1 MRHLWV
7 AGKPRLCL
15 RNIPAVRSARRF
27 ENDGRVRFHARFSKN
42 SGAIGCRSYERWRA
56 HPLFS
61 WPPRTREIQAG
72 RPSGIARAFW
82 FESIKRV
89 ASTAAWREIGAW
101 RDDRRRNLGLDLI
114 SPSASFDST
123 HASFSLNALNTET
136 VTAFARDPTDQIRG
150 DAERL
155 SHIILEMQR
164 CFVLHLCKEL
174 APGNVS
180 FPQFF
185 LLAYLDHK
193 EVLTMSA
200 IAQKMGHTTA
210 AASGLVARL
219 ENTGFV
225 VRSVAREDR
234 RKVMVCITPKG
245 SALVRRIREEM
256 VGNIVK
262 IMEHLTTDEQ
272 KAWLH
277 IYSKIYD
284 FCQSK

>member
-1 MRHLWV
+1 LNR
-7 AGKPRLCL
+7 
-15 RNIPAVRSARRF
+15 
-27 ENDGRVRFHARFSKN
+27 
-42 SGAIGCRSYERWRA
+42 GAPI
-56 HPLFS
+56 
-61 WPPRTREIQAG
+61 
-72 RPSGIARAFW
+72 
-82 FESIKRV
+82 
-89 ASTAAWREIGAW
+89 
-101 RDDRRRNLGLDLI
+101 
-114 SPSASFDST
+114 
-123 HASFSLNALNTET
+123 
-136 VTAFARDPTDQIRG
+136 AFARNPTDPIRA

-155 SHIILEMQR
+155 SHIVLEMQR

-185 LLAYLDHK
+185 LLAYLDQK

-219 ENTGFV
+219 ENLGYV
-225 VRSVAREDR
+225 GRSVARDDR

-256 VGNIVK
+256 VGNLMK
-262 IMEHLTTDEQ
+262 ILEHLTPDEQ
-272 KAWLH
+272 KAWLQ

-284 FCQSK
+284 YCRSK

>member
-1 MRHLWV
+1 M
-7 AGKPRLCL
+7 
-15 RNIPAVRSARRF
+15 
-27 ENDGRVRFHARFSKN
+27 
-42 SGAIGCRSYERWRA
+42 
-56 HPLFS
+56 
-61 WPPRTREIQAG
+61 T
-72 RPSGIARAFW
+72 ARAR
-82 FESIKRV
+82 I
-89 ASTAAWREIGAW
+89 
-101 RDDRRRNLGLDLI
+101 
-114 SPSASFDST
+114 
-123 HASFSLNALNTET
+123 FSLRALLMG
-136 VTAFARDPTDQIRG
+136 TATAPARNSTDEIRA

-155 SHIILEMQR
+155 SHVILEMQR

-219 ENTGFV
+219 ENLGFV
-225 VRSVAREDR
+225 VRSSAREDR

-256 VGNIVK
+256 VGNLVK
-262 IMEHLTTDEQ
+262 IMEHLTPGEQ
-272 KAWLH
+272 KAWLQ
-277 IYSKIYD
+277 IYTKIYD
-284 FCQSK
+284 ICQSK

>member
-1 MRHLWV
+1 M
-7 AGKPRLCL
+7 
-15 RNIPAVRSARRF
+15 NT
-27 ENDGRVRFHARFSKN
+27 
-42 SGAIGCRSYERWRA
+42 GAPI
-56 HPLFS
+56 
-61 WPPRTREIQAG
+61 
-72 RPSGIARAFW
+72 
-82 FESIKRV
+82 
-89 ASTAAWREIGAW
+89 
-101 RDDRRRNLGLDLI
+101 
-114 SPSASFDST
+114 
-123 HASFSLNALNTET
+123 
-136 VTAFARDPTDQIRG
+136 AFARNPTDQIRA

-155 SHIILEMQR
+155 SHIVLEMQR

-185 LLAYLDHK
+185 LLAFLDQK

-219 ENTGFV
+219 ENLGYV
-225 VRSVAREDR
+225 MRSVARDDR

-256 VGNIVK
+256 VGNLMK
-262 IMEHLTTDEQ
+262 ILEHLTPDEQ
-272 KAWLH
+272 KAWLQ

-284 FCQSK
+284 YCQSK

>member
-1 MRHLWV
+1 MPNHSSVGLT
-7 AGKPRLCL
+7 G
-15 RNIPAVRSARRF
+15 NARI
-27 ENDGRVRFHARFSKN
+27 S
-42 SGAIGCRSYERWRA
+42 S
-56 HPLFS
+56 L
-61 WPPRTREIQAG
+61 
-72 RPSGIARAFW
+72 
-82 FESIKRV
+82 
-89 ASTAAWREIGAW
+89 
-101 RDDRRRNLGLDLI
+101 LGL
-114 SPSASFDST
+114 
-123 HASFSLNALNTET
+123 NTG
-136 VTAFARDPTDQIRG
+136 VLTAFARSPADEIRA

-164 CFVLHLCKEL
+164 CFVLRLSKQL

-185 LLAYLDHK
+185 LLTYLDQK

-219 ENTGFV
+219 ENLGYV

-234 RKVMVCITPKG
+234 RKVMVCITEKG

-256 VGNIVK
+256 VGNLMK
-262 IMEHLTTDEQ
+262 MMTQLTPGEQ
-272 KAWLH
+272 KAWLQ

-284 FCQSK
+284 YCQAKEEPEPT

>member
-1 MRHLWV
+1 MNTATHH
-7 AGKPRLCL
+7 RL
-15 RNIPAVRSARRF
+15 N
-27 ENDGRVRFHARFSKN
+27 G
-42 SGAIGCRSYERWRA
+42 
-56 HPLFS
+56 
-61 WPPRTREIQAG
+61 
-72 RPSGIARAFW
+72 
-82 FESIKRV
+82 
-89 ASTAAWREIGAW
+89 
-101 RDDRRRNLGLDLI
+101 
-114 SPSASFDST
+114 
-123 HASFSLNALNTET
+123 
-136 VTAFARDPTDQIRG
+136 TDQFRA

-164 CFVLHLCKEL
+164 CFVLHLSKEL

-185 LLAYLDHK
+185 LLAFLDQK

-219 ENTGFV
+219 ENLGYV
-225 VRSVAREDR
+225 MRSVARDDR

-256 VGNIVK
+256 VGNLMK
-262 IMEHLTTDEQ
+262 ILEHLRPDEQ
-272 KAWLH
+272 KAWLQ

-284 FCQSK
+284 YCQSK